1 VTPRPPDSTGNL
13 SSAETNP
20 LPHVSSA
27 KAWTAISKPPSRP
40 LITLPK
46 AAPIIK
52 EKLTPPRR
60 VRADGTQEICAD
72 DIMVIVPQLAG
83 PTKQPSADEIAEDDI
98 LVEVTEPAP
107 FRAPAYSVH
116 ATQEIL
122 GEDVLEVQHVAN
134 QLAHQPVVM
143 QQKDERPSTVPP
155 PWTVDTGDDLEFP
168 TPPKYSGQY
177 PAYSTGPRITNFS
190 ATQVF
195 RRRSANVK
203 IVVGSLAAALAVV
216 TIAGLAR
223 FAPSSAFAA
232 SSDGPV
238 GIAMHA
244 PKKLDKSVRAKALAY
259 GKAPKMQEAEVVSID
274 ALPTVPTHHYR
285 RR

>member
-1 VTPRPPDSTGNL
+1 MTPRPPDSTGTL

-27 KAWTAISKPPSRP
+27 RAWTAIEKPRPPSKP
-40 LITLPK
+40 LVTLPK
-46 AAPIIK
+46 ASPVIR
-52 EKLTPPRR
+52 EKLTAASSDPRLR
-60 VRADGTQEICAD
+60 RDGRRLRADGTEEICAD
-72 DIMVIVPQLAG
+72 DIMVIVPR
-83 PTKQPSADEIAEDDI
+83 QPSADEIAEDDI
-98 LVEVTEPAP
+98 LVEVTEPTP

-122 GEDVLEVQHVAN
+122 SDDVLEVQHVAN
-134 QLAHQPVVM
+134 QLAHHFA
-143 QQKDERPSTVPP
+143 QQKEERPSTIPP

-203 IVVGSLAAALAVV
+203 IVVASLAAAVTVV

-223 FAPSSAFAA
+223 LSPASA
-232 SSDGPV
+232 SGGPV
-238 GIAMHA
+238 
-244 PKKLDKSVRAKALAY
+244 AY
-259 GKAPKMQEAEVVSID
+259 AGYWPEYLGGVGNSRSSPVS
-274 ALPTVPTHHYR
+274 TVQGGGTVDGR
-285 RR
+285 SSFLG

>member
-1 VTPRPPDSTGNL
+1 
-13 SSAETNP
+13 
-20 LPHVSSA
+20 VSSA
-27 KAWTAISKPPSRP
+27 RAWTNLQKPPSRP

-46 AAPIIK
+46 SSPVIK

-60 VRADGTQEICAD
+60 LRADGTEEICAE
-72 DIMVIVPQLAG
+72 DIMVIVPKI
-83 PTKQPSADEIAEDDI
+83 KQPSADEIAEDDI

-134 QLAHQPVVM
+134 QIAHHM
-143 QQKDERPSTVPP
+143 QQIKEERPSTIPP

-195 RRRSANVK
+195 RRRDANLK
-203 IVVGSLAAALAVV
+203 IVVASLAAAVAVV
-216 TIAGLAR
+216 TIAGIAR
-223 FAPSSAFAA
+223 FAPSSSA
-232 SSDGPV
+232 SAVDGPI
-238 GIAMHA
+238 GISVHT
-244 PKKLDKSVRAKALAY
+244 PKKLVKSSSGKMLAY
-259 GKAPKMQEAEVVSID
+259 GKAPRLQEADVVSID
-274 ALPTVPTHHYR
+274 ALPMVATHHYR